1 MPGPGM
7 KLFQAIEK
15 ELGRPEIIA
24 EDLGFLTE
32 SVLQMLKES
41 GFPGMKVLQFAFD
54 PSGESVYLPHRYSEN
69 CVVYTGTHDNDT
81 TRGWYRTLDKES
93 RDFAKEYMGVSRLDD
108 DTLTWDFMRLAMGSA
123 AQLCVTPIQDILGID
138 GSGRINMPSTL
149 GGNWTWQMEKGA
161 FDKKIVHK
169 LYRMTQLYGRLNEQ
183 IKKQPEPGME
193 NLKCKEK
200 KSRKE

>member
-1 MPGPGM
+1 MVDS
-7 KLFQAIEK
+7 EN
-15 ELGRPEIIA
+15 
-24 EDLGFLTE
+24 
-32 SVLQMLKES
+32 
-41 GFPGMKVLQFAFD
+41 PGMKVLQFAFD

-161 FDKKIVHK
+161 FDKIEQERIKDQKRIEQERAEKIEGSGDRESIVK
-169 LYRMTQLYGRLNEQ
+169 QSRFLIFLYVSNRQ
-183 IKKQPEPGME
+183 KV
-193 NLKCKEK
+193 C
-200 KSRKE
+200 

>member
-1 MPGPGM
+1 MNIMQFHTVSRLRKMEHGCRTGNEI
-7 KLFQAIEK
+7 QAIEK

-108 DTLTWDFMRLAMGSA
+108 DTLTWD
-123 AQLCVTPIQDILGID
+123 LCGLQWEVQH
-138 GSGRINMPSTL
+138 NY
-149 GGNWTWQMEKGA
+149 A
-161 FDKKIVHK
+161 
-169 LYRMTQLYGRLNEQ
+169 
-183 IKKQPEPGME
+183 
-193 NLKCKEK
+193 
-200 KSRKE
+200 

>member
-1 MPGPGM
+1 
-7 KLFQAIEK
+7 
-15 ELGRPEIIA
+15 
-24 EDLGFLTE
+24 
-32 SVLQMLKES
+32 MLKES

-200 KSRKE
+200 RVGKNKKLRKE